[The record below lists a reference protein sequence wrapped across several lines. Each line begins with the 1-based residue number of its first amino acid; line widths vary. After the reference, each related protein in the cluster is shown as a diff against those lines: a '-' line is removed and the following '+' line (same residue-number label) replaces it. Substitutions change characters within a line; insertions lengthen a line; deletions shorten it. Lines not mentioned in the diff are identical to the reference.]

1 MAHYQLCYGRVSTE
15 EQSLELQMQQFQQ
28 QLEFDELFAENLS
41 GRRRDRPE
49 FLRMVERALD
59 LRGQRHL
66 VTVWVIEWTRWARDT
81 VYSMESLAQL
91 EAAGVQVKELTTG
104 QEITLQT
111 ASGLLTTGVKSLMAH
126 YYSVEL
132 GERIQRAYAQ
142 MRRQGRPMCGPP
154 PFGYQRSPDG
164 SRYEPGPEWA
174 KARAAVEH
182 YMQHGNVA
190 GLSVYMEQEHGF
202 YKSRAGWRWWLRSAA
217 LRGHL
222 HYAKTNEWRYN
233 THPALITE
241 EEYKRIEYLISLNRQ
256 LRGNNQG
263 RIHAVPPIVSC
274 VCGCRCRALI
284 RRGHRYFACA
294 AKADY
299 HDREC
304 SYTRSCRQDAIE
316 AAIQEALVE
325 AAEAIA
331 ADMLQP
337 STVNPQAIA
346 LERELEA
353 LRPLAHRAAIAEEI
367 AAIEAELNS
376 LAGMES
382 HASANQQELR
392 EKTMAIAQADLN
404 LLPVVRRREI
414 YAELVERVILQGNE
428 VAEVRLKLIANKQPS
443 DSGL

>member
-59 LRGQRHL
+59 LRGQRHQ

-222 HYAKTNEWRYN
+222 HYASTDEWRYN
-233 THPALITE
+233 THQALITE
-241 EEYKRIEYLISLNRQ
+241 EEYKRIDYLIGLNRQ
-256 LRGNNQG
+256 LRGHNQG
-263 RIHAVPPIVSC
+263 RIYPVPPIVSC
-274 VCGCRCRALI
+274 VCGTRCRSTVSK
-284 RRGHRYFACA
+284 GHRYFACA
-294 AKADY
+294 ARYDY
-299 HDREC
+299 RNREC
-304 SYTRSCRQDAIE
+304 AYTLSCRQEVVE
-316 AAIQEALVE
+316 AAMQEALAE

-337 STVNPQAIA
+337 STANPQAIA

-367 AAIEAELNS
+367 AAIEAELQN

-382 HASANQQELR
+382 HTSANQQELR

-428 VAEVRLKLIANKQPS
+428 VVEVRLKMQRTP
-443 DSGL
+443 

>member
-1 MAHYQLCYGRVSTE
+1 
-15 EQSLELQMQQFQQ
+15 
-28 QLEFDELFAENLS
+28 
-41 GRRRDRPE
+41 
-49 FLRMVERALD
+49 
-59 LRGQRHL
+59 
-66 VTVWVIEWTRWARDT
+66 
-81 VYSMESLAQL
+81 
-91 EAAGVQVKELTTG
+91 
-104 QEITLQT
+104 
-111 ASGLLTTGVKSLMAH
+111 
-126 YYSVEL
+126 
-132 GERIQRAYAQ
+132 
-142 MRRQGRPMCGPP
+142 
-154 PFGYQRSPDG
+154 
-164 SRYEPGPEWA
+164 
-174 KARAAVEH
+174 
-182 YMQHGNVA
+182 
-190 GLSVYMEQEHGF
+190 
-202 YKSRAGWRWWLRSAA
+202 
-217 LRGHL
+217 L
-222 HYAKTNEWRYN
+222 HYAKTDEWRYN

-304 SYTRSCRQDAIE
+304 SYTRSCRQDVIE

-367 AAIEAELNS
+367 AAIEAELQN
-376 LAGMES
+376 LAGMAS
-382 HASANQQELR
+382 HVSANQQELR

-428 VAEVRLKLIANKQPS
+428 VVEVRLKLIANKQPS

>member
-222 HYAKTNEWRYN
+222 HYASTDEWRYN
-233 THPALITE
+233 THQALITE
-241 EEYKRIEYLISLNRQ
+241 EEYKRIDYLIGLNRQ
-256 LRGNNQG
+256 LRGHNQN
-263 RIHAVPPIVSC
+263 RIYPVPPIVSC
-274 VCGCRCRALI
+274 VCGTRCRSTVSK
-284 RRGHRYFACA
+284 GHRYFACA
-294 AKADY
+294 ARYDY
-299 HDREC
+299 RNREC
-304 SYTRSCRQDAIE
+304 AYTLSCRQEVIE
-316 AAIQEALVE
+316 AAMQEALAE

-337 STVNPQAIA
+337 STANPQAIA

-353 LRPLAHRAAIAEEI
+353 LRPLAHRAAISEEI
-367 AAIEAELNS
+367 AAIEAELQA
-376 LAGMES
+376 LAGMAN

-428 VAEVRLKLIANKQPS
+428 VVEVRLKMQRTP
-443 DSGL
+443 

>member
-1 MAHYQLCYGRVSTE
+1 MERGLAMAHYQLCYGRVSTE

-222 HYAKTNEWRYN
+222 HYASTDEWRYN
-233 THPALITE
+233 THQALITE
-241 EEYKRIEYLISLNRQ
+241 EEYKRIDYLIGLNRQ
-256 LRGNNQG
+256 LRGHNQN
-263 RIHAVPPIVSC
+263 RIYPVPPIVSC
-274 VCGCRCRALI
+274 VCGTRCRSTVSK
-284 RRGHRYFACA
+284 GHRYFACA
-294 AKADY
+294 ARYDY
-299 HDREC
+299 RNREC
-304 SYTRSCRQDAIE
+304 AYTLSCRQEVIE
-316 AAIQEALVE
+316 AAMQEALAE

-337 STVNPQAIA
+337 STANPQAIA

-353 LRPLAHRAAIAEEI
+353 LRPLAHRAAISEEI
-367 AAIEAELNS
+367 AAIEAELQA
-376 LAGMES
+376 LAGMAN

-428 VAEVRLKLIANKQPS
+428 VVEVRLKMQRTP
-443 DSGL
+443 

>member
-15 EQSLELQMQQFQQ
+15 EQSLKLQIQQFQQ

-49 FLRMVERALD
+49 FLRMVDRALE
-59 LRGQRHL
+59 LRQQRHQ
-66 VTVWVIEWTRWARDT
+66 VTVWVVEWTRWARDT
-81 VYSMESLAQL
+81 VWAMESLAQL
-91 EAAGVQVKELTTG
+91 EAAGVIVKELTTG

-132 GERIQRAYAQ
+132 GERIGRATMQ
-142 MRRQGRPMCGPP
+142 MRRQGRPMGGPA
-154 PFGYQRSPDG
+154 PFGYQRSPDN
-164 SRYEPGPEWA
+164 SRYEPGPDWA
-174 KARAAVEH
+174 IAREAVEF
-182 YMQHGNVA
+182 YLEHGNLTA
-190 GLSVYMEQEHGF
+190 LLSHIGERYGL
-202 YKSRAGWRWWLRSAA
+202 YKTRGSWRAWLRSAA

-222 HYAKTNEWRYN
+222 HYARTDEWRYN
-233 THPALITE
+233 THQALISE
-241 EEYKRIEYLISLNRQ
+241 EEYQRIDYLIGLNRQ
-256 LRGNNQG
+256 LRGHNQG
-263 RIHAVPPIVSC
+263 RVYPVPPIVSC
-274 VCGCRCRALI
+274 VCGTRCRTFI
-284 RRGHRYFACA
+284 GRSHRYFTCA
-294 AKADY
+294 VRTDFPERNCP
-299 HDREC
+299 H
-304 SYTRSCRQDAIE
+304 TRACRQDAIE
-316 AAIQEALVE
+316 AAMQEALAE

-367 AAIEAELNS
+367 AAIEAELQT